1 MVKCLLHKK
10 NHLMGCTLCN
20 LEEEMNAINLLVA
33 KGDNLFQD
41 RNEPSV
47 AHLMTKLA
55 TLMVAKR
62 RLEIWESGEKF
73 RAPVVVGR
81 RDVIVGE
88 EI

>member
-1 MVKCLLHKK
+1 
-10 NHLMGCTLCN
+10 MGCTLCN

-33 KGDNLFQD
+33 KGDNLFPD

-62 RLEIWESGEKF
+62 RLEKFGLPEKKSRTCGSWAEGCDCGG
-73 RAPVVVGR
+73 RALDGTIEV
-81 RDVIVGE
+81 
-88 EI
+88 